1 MANDCYQNVAFYS
14 PVREE
19 IEILRDKLISLYNDK
34 KCWLPYALKDLG
46 LWETEEDFA
55 KLSDDCE
62 DGTTLR
68 GEMVWPPDDNEI
80 WSTTLP
86 DGTLAWYFQTEYCN
100 KWTYIT
106 TGFNILIDK
115 IVPNSSIKFV
125 YYAEE
130 PGFAIYDT
138 NDKDHIIFDDT
149 VNVDFGWSKTE
160 EGKDKPEYFSM
171 RNNMY
176 YPQTYKDVPKY
187 LNDVL
192 RDEFNIKDVK
202 PFVPSMFCKPGE
214 SIETSFME
222 YIEEELGGTIEWC
235 NIQPFNYV
243 D

>member
-34 KCWLPYALKDLG
+34 KIWLPYVLKDLG

-86 DGTLAWYFQTEYCN
+86 DGTLVWYFQTEYCN

-130 PGFAIYDT
+130 PGCCIYDI

-149 VNVDFGWSKTE
+149 VSIDLNWYTE
-160 EGKDKPEYFSM
+160 GEDKKQYHSLYD
-171 RNNMY
+171 NMF
-176 YPQTYKDVPKY
+176 YPQEYKDVPKY
-187 LNDVL
+187 LNEVI
-192 RDEFNIKDVK
+192 RDEFGIKYK
-202 PFVPSMFCKPGE
+202 PFVPSMFCGPNE
-214 SIETSFME
+214 SLEDSFIS
-222 YIEEELGGTIEWC
+222 YIEDELGGTIEWC
-235 NIQPFNYV
+235 NIQPFRYV

>member
-34 KCWLPYALKDLG
+34 KYWLPYTLKSLG
-46 LWETEEDFA
+46 LWETEEEFS
-55 KLSDDCE
+55 KLADKCE

-68 GEMVWPPDDNEI
+68 GEMTWPPGDGEI

-86 DGTLAWYFQTEYCN
+86 DGTLVWYFQTEYCG

-106 TGFNILIDK
+106 TGFNMLVDA

-130 PGFAIYDT
+130 PGFSIYDS
-138 NDKDHIIFDDT
+138 NDKDHIIFEDT
-149 VNVDFGWSKTE
+149 VSIDLIWYTE
-160 EGKDKPEYFSM
+160 SEGKNQYHSLYD
-171 RNNMY
+171 NML
-176 YPQTYKDVPKY
+176 YPQEYKDVPKY
-187 LNDVL
+187 LNEVI
-192 RDEFNIKDVK
+192 RDEFGIKDK
-202 PFVPSMFCKPGE
+202 PFVPSMFCGPNE
-214 SIETSFME
+214 SLEDSFIS
-222 YIEEELGGTIEWC
+222 YIEDELGGTIDMC
-235 NIQPFNYV
+235 SIQPFRYV